1 MRYDHKKIEAKWQK
15 RWEKEGANVV
25 GENPERQKDK
35 MYILDMFPYPSADG
49 LHVGHVEGY
58 TATDILSRYHRMN
71 GKYVLHPIGWDAF
84 GLPAENF
91 AIKKGIHPKETT
103 ENAIKNFTR
112 QIKSLGFSYDW
123 SREINTS
130 SPEYYKWTQWLFL
143 LLYKNGLA
151 YKDEA
156 PVNWCENCQTVLANE
171 QVESGKCERC
181 KNEII
186 QKKLTQWFF
195 RITKYADRL
204 LVDLEKLD
212 WPEKI
217 KEMQKNWI
225 GRSEGTEIDFRV
237 PVQEGYDTV
246 KHAKLKIKAK
256 EASIA
261 VFTSRPDTLF
271 GVSYIALAPEHPL
284 VGTLTSPTEK
294 KDVERYLRSA
304 KKKTELERTGL
315 EKEKTGVPLG
325 TVAIHPLTGKKISL
339 WVADY
344 CLMGYGTGAVMGVP
358 AHDVRDYA
366 FAKKY
371 GLDIKYVIAPPHDV
385 SEARHEQLHHGKK
398 IPNSPPKAD
407 ASWAHKFQIPNS
419 GVYTGPG
426 FLVNSEEFNGL
437 TTDDAKRKITDVLIS
452 KKLGRR
458 QVNYHLR
465 DWLISRQRYW
475 GAPIPII
482 YCQKC
487 GEAPVKEEDLPVALP
502 DDVDFRPTG
511 ESPLARSK
519 KFHKIKCPI
528 CGGGAKRES
537 DTMDTFV
544 DSSWYFLRYGDP
556 KNDLQFAMGDKL
568 KYWCPVDLYVGGA
581 EHAVLHL
588 LYSRF
593 LTKFLFDLKIVNFS
607 EPFLS
612 LRNQGLILGS
622 DGVKMS
628 KSRGNVINPDEVV
641 ARFGADSIRMYEMFM
656 GDFIESKPWDTNG
669 ITGVKRFL
677 ERVWNFTTLTSDSVD
692 DLEITRLLHKTIK
705 KVTEDIGEMKFN
717 TAISAM
723 MIFGNKVVEK
733 QILAKDTFG
742 KFLKLLAPFA
752 PHIAEEIWEEM
763 GGKESIFKEP
773 WPIFDPIFA
782 VDKEVTLVV
791 QVNSKVR
798 DTLKV
803 KAEISDEEA
812 KALALSSEKVKKWL
826 EGKIIK
832 QVIVVKGKL
841 VNIVTE

>member
-15 RWEKEGANVV
+15 RWEKEGVNVV
-25 GENPERQKDK
+25 GQNPEKKKDK

-58 TATDILSRYHRMN
+58 TATDILSRYWRMK

-91 AIKKGIHPKETT
+91 AIKKGVHPQETT
-103 ENAIKNFTR
+103 ENAIKNFTH

-130 SPEYYKWTQWLFL
+130 SSEYYRWTQWLFL

-156 PVNWCENCQTVLANE
+156 PVNWCEHCQTVLANE
-171 QVESGKCERC
+171 QVIEGKCERC
-181 KNEII
+181 KNEVV
-186 QKKLTQWFF
+186 QKNLTQWFF

-204 LVDLEKLD
+204 LADLDKLD

-217 KEMQKNWI
+217 KAMQKNWI
-225 GRSEGTEIDFRV
+225 GRSAGAEIDFRV
-237 PVQEGYDTV
+237 PVQEGYDSI
-246 KHAKLKIKAK
+246 KRAKLKIKAK
-256 EASIA
+256 EANIS

-304 KKKTELERTGL
+304 KNKTELERTGL
-315 EKEKTGVPLG
+315 EREKTGVPLG
-325 TVAIHPLTGKKISL
+325 TVAIHPLTGKKIPL

-358 AHDVRDYA
+358 AHDARDYA

-371 GLDIKYVIAPPHDV
+371 GLDIKYVIAPPHDI
-385 SEARHEQLHHGKK
+385 SEAQHELLHHGKK
-398 IPNSPPKAD
+398 KDKLQAT
-407 ASWAHKFQIPNS
+407 A
-419 GVYTGPG
+419 YTGPG
-426 FLVNSEEFNGL
+426 ILVNSEEFNGL
-437 TTDDAKRKITDVLIS
+437 TSDEAKQKITNALIG

-487 GEAPVKEEDLPVALP
+487 GEIPVSPKNLPVTLP

-511 ESPLARSK
+511 ESPLVRSK
-519 KFHKIKCPI
+519 KFHKVKCPT
-528 CGGGAKRES
+528 CSGGAQREF

-544 DSSWYFLRYGDP
+544 DSAWYFLRYCDP
-556 KNDLQFAMGDKL
+556 QNSLEFASHDSMR
-568 KYWCPVDLYVGGA
+568 YWCPVDLYVGGA

-588 LYSRF
+588 LYARF
-593 LTKFLFDLKIVNFS
+593 FTKVLFDLKYINFD

-612 LRNQGLILGS
+612 LRNQGLILGP

-641 ARFGADSIRMYEMFM
+641 TRFGADSTRLYEMFM
-656 GDFIESKPWDTNG
+656 GDFTESKPWDTNG

-677 ERVWNFTTLTSDSVD
+677 ERVWNFTILMNDSAD
-692 DLEITRLLHKTIK
+692 DIELTRLLHKTIK
-705 KVTEDIGEMKFN
+705 KVTEDISEMKFN

-723 MIFGNKVVEK
+723 MIFSNKIVEK
-733 QILAKDTFG
+733 QTLSKDSLR

-752 PHIAEEIWEEM
+752 PHIAEEVWEEL
-763 GGKESIFKEP
+763 GEKESIFKEL
-773 WPIFDPIFA
+773 WPSFDPAFA

-803 KAEISDEEA
+803 PAEINDERA
-812 KALALSSEKVKKWL
+812 KILALESEKVKKWL
-826 EGKIIK
+826 EGKEIK
-832 QVIVVKGKL
+832 QIIIVKGRL
-841 VNIVTE
+841 VNIVVE

>member
-15 RWEKEGANVV
+15 RWEKEKVNAV

-49 LHVGHVEGY
+49 LHMGHVEGY
-58 TATDILSRYHRMN
+58 TATDILSRYYRMN
-71 GKYVLHPIGWDAF
+71 GRYVLHPIGWDAF

-91 AIKKGIHPKETT
+91 AIKKGVHPKETT

-151 YKDEA
+151 YKDQA
-156 PVNWCENCQTVLANE
+156 PVNWCEHCQTVLANE
-171 QVESGKCERC
+171 QVIDGKCERC
-181 KNEII
+181 KNEVI
-186 QKKLTQWFF
+186 QKNLTQWFF

-204 LVDLEKLD
+204 LADLEKLD

-225 GRSEGTEIDFRV
+225 GRSAGTEIDFRV
-237 PVQEGYDTV
+237 PVQEGYDSI

-256 EASIA
+256 EANIA
-261 VFTSRPDTLF
+261 IFTSRPDTLF

-315 EKEKTGVPLG
+315 EREKTGAPLG
-325 TVAIHPLTGKKISL
+325 TAAIHPLTGKKIPL

-344 CLMGYGTGAVMGVP
+344 VLMGYGTGAVMGVP
-358 AHDVRDYA
+358 AHDERDYV

-371 GLDIKYVIAPPHDV
+371 GMDVKYVIAPPHEF
-385 SEARHEQLHHGKK
+385 SETQHEEKYHKKNTIRK
-398 IPNSPPKAD
+398 IPNY
-407 ASWAHKFQIPNS
+407 KF
-419 GVYTGPG
+419 GAYTGPG
-426 FLVNSEEFNGL
+426 VLVNSEEFNDL
-437 TTDDAKRKITDVLIS
+437 TSEDAKQKITNALIG

-487 GEAPVKEEDLPVALP
+487 GEAPVKEENLPVALP
-502 DDVDFRPTG
+502 DDVDFRPRG
-511 ESPLARSK
+511 ESPLVRSE
-519 KFHKIKCPI
+519 KFHKVKCPI

-544 DSSWYFLRYGDP
+544 DSSWYFLRYCDP
-556 KNDLQFAMGDKL
+556 KNDLQFAMSDKF

-588 LYSRF
+588 LYARF
-593 LTKFLFDLKIVNFS
+593 FTKVLFDLKLVNFS

-612 LRNQGLILGS
+612 LRNQGFILGS

-641 ARFGADSIRMYEMFM
+641 ARFGADSTRLYEMFM
-656 GDFIESKPWDTNG
+656 GDFTESKPWDTNG

-677 ERVWNFTTLTSDSVD
+677 ERVWNFTILIVDSAD
-692 DLEITRLLHKTIK
+692 DMEITRLLHKTIK
-705 KVTEDIGEMKFN
+705 KVTEDISGIKFN

-723 MIFGNKVVEK
+723 MIFVNKVVEK
-733 QILAKDTFG
+733 QTLTKDTFL

-752 PHIAEEIWEEM
+752 PHIAEEIWEET

-773 WPIFDPIFA
+773 WPIFDPVFA

-803 KAEISDEEA
+803 SAEIDDERA
-812 KALALSSEKVKKWL
+812 KLLAYESEKVKKWL

-841 VNIVTE
+841 VNIVVE